1 MGSVGPTHRTDADSD
16 PREYIPTA
24 DSPFYCFSTPVTLV
38 VSPVFPRC
46 TGVCVFV
53 PCGILRAPCP
63 SEWSRELSAPSS
75 VARVCLLTPPYTR
88 TTLCRLSLLHHRR
101 RWVSLTYHAILVWG
115 PRFGVSLRLQ
125 MQGGSRRLVGPQR
138 LRLLLP
144 LLQLSPNHTS
154 HMVPSSPRT
163 SQLPGFAR
171 LVVILLHRYIP
182 VPSLKRQIRC
192 LKKGALP
199 IGFASRPHPN
209 GRLLA

>member
-63 SEWSRELSAPSS
+63 SEWSRERSAPSS
-75 VARVCLLTPPYTR
+75 VARVCRLTPLCTR

-101 RWVSLTYHAILVWG
+101 RWVSLTYHANPACPIPTGRQLKPKLSLLPSSVPMCYEREYSAVGG
-115 PRFGVSLRLQ
+115 PRMYMYRCGVAAGSTFGQ
-125 MQGGSRRLVGPQR
+125 E
-138 LRLLLP
+138 
-144 LLQLSPNHTS
+144 
-154 HMVPSSPRT
+154 SS
-163 SQLPGFAR
+163 
-171 LVVILLHRYIP
+171 
-182 VPSLKRQIRC
+182 
-192 LKKGALP
+192 
-199 IGFASRPHPN
+199 
-209 GRLLA
+209 